1 MLKTTVVL
9 FVLCAAAQA
18 QTVKVTPL
26 GSRTGEFC
34 SGDRALLFQD
44 PTGIRILYDPGN
56 TVAGGTDP
64 RLGDVHAVLL
74 SHAHGDHFG
83 TSKLSS
89 DPDVG
94 AAGCAG
100 STTATAANSNLA
112 EIAAAKNSAVLAS
125 GNLATFVGT
134 KVAAV
139 LQIANVGGCP
149 AAGLTNE
156 MTFPRTSPCT
166 GGIGIGAKRT
176 LRMASATQG
185 VQIAAVPAEH
195 PNEPPAALIAD
206 PERTNLTSN
215 SINAYL
221 GVATGFVVTFT
232 NGLKV
237 YLSGDTGFFT
247 DMSTLIRGFYGVNLA
262 VLNIGDIF
270 TIGPEEGAF
279 AITELIKPF
288 AVIPSHV
295 NESATVGGVL
305 QAGTRTARFVE
316 LVARGASPY
325 DDGRSLFFP
334 RRRIPVF
341 LPLSGATIEFDGNAR
356 CVLGC
361 QGQ

>member
-1 MLKTTVVL
+1 MIFRAVLKTIAVL
-9 FVLCAAAQA
+9 MLVGSTAQA

-34 SGDRALLFQD
+34 NGDRALLFED

-64 RLGDVHAVLL
+64 RLGEVHGILL

-83 TSKLSS
+83 TAKLSS
-89 DPDVG
+89 DPNTG
-94 AAGCAG
+94 GPGCAG
-100 STTATAANSNLA
+100 TTTAAAANSNLA
-112 EIAAAKNSAVLAS
+112 EIAAAKNSAVLAG

-139 LQIANVGGCP
+139 LQANVGGCQTT
-149 AAGLTNE
+149 GLTNE
-156 MTFPRTSPCT
+156 TTFPRTAPCT
-166 GGIGIGAKRT
+166 GGLGIGAKRT
-176 LRMASATQG
+176 LRMASATRG
-185 VQIAAVPAEH
+185 VQIAAVPADH
-195 PNEPPAALIAD
+195 PNEPPAALLTD

-221 GVATGFVVTFT
+221 GLATGFVVTFT

-237 YLSGDTGFFT
+237 YLSGDSGLTNE
-247 DMSTLIRGFYGVNLA
+247 MSTLIGGFYGANLA
-262 VLNIGDIF
+262 VLNVGDIF
-270 TIGPEEGAF
+270 TMGPEEGAF
-279 AITELIKPF
+279 AVTELIKPN

-295 NESATVGGVL
+295 NEAATVGGVV
-305 QAGTRTARFVE
+305 QPGTRTGIFIE
-316 LVARGASPY
+316 LVGRGASTTDPF
-325 DDGRSLFFP
+325 GP
-334 RRRIPVF
+334 RRRVPVF
-341 LPLSGATIEFDGNAR
+341 VPLSGATIEFDGNAR